1 MKNTLFISKISFLF
15 LVIFSLQACN
25 PIENILPNNGVSN
38 AKAVGT
44 YKQSN
49 IVTTS
54 QSLTYDGGTVQLN
67 ANNTISIQFKL
78 NVPGQ
83 FPIFYD
89 FTGTYSKTGNNVVF
103 TVNYSGS
110 LPVPNP
116 NLTINEKLYLIST
129 SIPKKVKLT
138 FSTTLPILTGNEIF
152 IFIK

>member
-1 MKNTLFISKISFLF
+1 MKKIFFFSKLSFLF
-15 LVIFSLQACN
+15 LFVFSFQACN
-25 PIENILPNNGVSN
+25 PIENILPINTVSN
-38 AKAVGT
+38 AKAVGN

-49 IVTTS
+49 IITTS
-54 QSLTYDGGTVQLN
+54 QSIKYDGGTVQLN

-78 NVPGQ
+78 SVQGQ

-89 FTGTYSKTGNNVVF
+89 FTGTYTKSGNNVVF
-103 TVNYSGS
+103 TVNYNGS

-116 NLTINEKLYLIST
+116 NLTINGKLYLIST

-138 FSTTLPILTGNEIF
+138 FTTTLPFLNGNEIF